1 MRSQGCVFRTALGWA
16 GVAVSERG
24 VAQVVLPRKDRRS
37 VERML
42 GCGPGAAVR
51 RGLLRK
57 AVGVLTAYFEG
68 TAVALDLPLDLGNA
82 TAFQQAAWKAAAS
95 IPLGATRSY
104 AWIAERAGSPRAARA
119 AGQAMGANPVPVL
132 IP

>member
-95 IPLGATRSY
+95 IPRGATRSY

>member
-16 GVAVSERG
+16 GVAVTERG

-51 RGLLRK
+51 SGPLRK

-82 TAFQQAAWKAAAS
+82 TAFQRAAWKAAAS
-95 IPLGATRSY
+95 IPRGATRSY

>member
-95 IPLGATRSY
+95 IPRGARRSY